1 MFINRRAV
9 TTIALR
15 ASLGL
20 AIAVTLGLSGCGF
33 QLRGSNG
40 EANLP
45 FKTLFLGIP
54 ESSPLGS
61 ELKRNIRANGG
72 TLIVPDAK
80 DADARLEILS
90 ETREKVIQS
99 LNSQGRIRQY
109 TLYYRVTFQVKGK
122 GDVILLPPTPI
133 VLKRDISFNESQ
145 ILAKEAEDALLYRDM
160 QTDLVQQIL
169 RRLAAIK
176 PA

>member
-1 MFINRRAV
+1 MPISRRAF
-9 TTIALR
+9 TTTTSRALVG
-15 ASLGL
+15 AALVL
-20 AIAVTLGLSGCGF
+20 TFGLSGCGF

-45 FKTLFLGIP
+45 FKTLYLGVP
-54 ESSPLGS
+54 EASPLGA

-72 TLIVPDAK
+72 TQIVTDPK
-80 DADARLEILS
+80 GADARLEIMS

-109 TLYYRVTFQVKGK
+109 TLFYRVTFRVKGRT
-122 GDVILLPPTPI
+122 DVDLLPPTPI
-133 VLKRDISFNESQ
+133 VLKRDLSFNESQ
-145 ILAKEAEDALLYRDM
+145 VLAKEAEDALLYRDM
-160 QTDLVQQIL
+160 QTDLVQQIV